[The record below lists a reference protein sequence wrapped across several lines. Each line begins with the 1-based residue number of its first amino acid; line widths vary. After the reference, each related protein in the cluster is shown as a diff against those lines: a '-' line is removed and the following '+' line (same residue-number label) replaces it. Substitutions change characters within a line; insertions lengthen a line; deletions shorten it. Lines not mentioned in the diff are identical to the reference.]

1 MTVQIV
7 FREIVLDLTCKL
19 FIIVCFVSIISPI
32 LYYISQLNHTAY
44 HTGLGSACI
53 PFASGPSV
61 CARLIDTLHTAVL
74 VHVPFANEG
83 MLPCMYI
90 RTYTPTGD
98 RNETSHVGLK
108 KSGILILLH
117 NTQPLSSSIAITI
130 DH

>member
-1 MTVQIV
+1 MTVQII

-32 LYYISQLNHTAY
+32 YYISQLNNHSAY

-61 CARLIDTLHTAVL
+61 CARLIDTMHTAVL
-74 VHVPFANEG
+74 VYVPFASEG

-90 RTYTPTGD
+90 RIHQLETGMK
-98 RNETSHVGLK
+98 H
-108 KSGILILLH
+108 H
-117 NTQPLSSSIAITI
+117 M
-130 DH
+130 